1 MTKIDFPKELDASN
15 QQSKDSDGPLFLSS
29 LLSLLPSVGDIGSD
43 MVVDIRTQ

>member
-29 LLSLLPSVGDIGSD
+29 LLSLLPSVRGWGGRIERG
-43 MVVDIRTQ
+43 